1 MEYNFVFNACGRYPK
16 VTYES
21 AVWKEWPRHT
31 DPLYKRM
38 ISNSILH
45 YFIHFVEKL
54 KNPRHTRDK
63 CTCLHVSRRETTFQ
77 EICIGTD
84 RWHHF
89 SLLYFFQRRMNGNMI
104 GNRIRIVTNFPRNF
118 IIWNPP
124 PSIIANIVSLLVQ
137 ILLRFT
143 RNRRFGNPSS
153 KSLFIQVDIFGRK

>member
-1 MEYNFVFNACGRYPK
+1 MWQVSEGDI
-16 VTYES
+16 
-21 AVWKEWPRHT
+21 WKRCMKGMA

-89 SLLYFFQRRMNGNMI
+89 SLLYFFQRRMNGNMEI
-104 GNRIRIVTNFPRNF
+104 ELELWQISPGIS
-118 IIWNPP
+118 IWNPP
-124 PSIIANIVSLLVQ
+124 PSIISNIVSLLVQ

>member
-63 CTCLHVSRRETTFQ
+63 CTYLHVSRRETTFQ

-89 SLLYFFQRRMNGNMI
+89 SLLYFFQQRMNGNMV

-118 IIWNPP
+118 HMK
-124 PSIIANIVSLLVQ
+124 SSSFDYLKYRLIARANFIT
-137 ILLRFT
+137 FH
-143 RNRRFGNPSS
+143 S
-153 KSLFIQVDIFGRK
+153 KSTLWKSIQQIVVHPSWYIRA